1 VSFAFANIWPP
12 KMWPGLHWSEGGSTW
27 SGIKKTAYPLTE
39 PPIGMGAAV
48 VHSYMQWSRWNS
60 SSDALRKVTLT
71 DVEVGLAAAGERA
84 RGRVHNC
91 GVQAC
96 AGGVTG
102 DWRCVDGRVDISQQA
117 RDRRPVVQIDHGR
130 RGAVGL
136 GDVRLGVVT
145 DQRDHL
151 VAVLVQFGQ
160 YVGSDESCRAGQCT
174 FIAGASSLWVME
186 AGPVPGS
193 PPGG

>member
-1 VSFAFANIWPP
+1 
-12 KMWPGLHWSEGGSTW
+12 MEGRVLGD
-27 SGIKKTAYPLTE
+27 GGVIPVDPTA
-39 PPIGMGAAV
+39 
-48 VHSYMQWSRWNS
+48 
-60 SSDALRKVTLT
+60 T
-71 DVEVGLAAAGERA
+71 DVEVGLAAAGGRA

-91 GVQAC
+91 GVQ
-96 AGGVTG
+96 
-102 DWRCVDGRVDISQQA
+102 
-117 RDRRPVVQIDHGR
+117 
-130 RGAVGL
+130 
-136 GDVRLGVVT
+136 GVVT

-174 FIAGASSLWVME
+174 FVAGASSLWVME